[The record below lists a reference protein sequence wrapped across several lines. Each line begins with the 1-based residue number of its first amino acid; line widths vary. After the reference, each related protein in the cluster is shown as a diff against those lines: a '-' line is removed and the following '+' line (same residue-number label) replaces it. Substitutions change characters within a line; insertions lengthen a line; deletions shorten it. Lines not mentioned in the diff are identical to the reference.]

1 MEWNG
6 MEQTSFYPFYNN
18 NNNNNRSLNSKH
30 TRLYFSTLSPEEI
43 TLLFYLNLKVKLA

>member
-6 MEQTSFYPFYNN
+6 MEQTSFYPFY